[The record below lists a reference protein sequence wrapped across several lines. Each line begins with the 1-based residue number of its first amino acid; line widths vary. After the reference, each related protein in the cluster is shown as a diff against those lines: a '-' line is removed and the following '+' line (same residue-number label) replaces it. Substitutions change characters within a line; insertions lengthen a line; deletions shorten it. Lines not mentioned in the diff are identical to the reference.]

1 MHDENIKPW
10 DRQQGEGRRAYEAF
24 CIFRD
29 LGEERNKAQVA
40 EKLQKSYTLVHR
52 WARQFD
58 WQRRADAWDASIT
71 EAARKQAAAE
81 YKEMIM
87 RQKTIGHMLQVNSAN
102 SIQKRGL
109 DKASFHSLA
118 EFIRLGV
125 DMERS
130 AWEMTRAQEGAKD
143 SGITFTFSRTEGAN
157 D

>member
-29 LGEERNKAQVA
+29 LGEGRSLPKVTQ
-40 EKLQKSYTLVHR
+40 KLTKSRTLINR

-71 EAARKQAAAE
+71 EAARQQAAAE

-130 AWEMTRAQEGAKD
+130 AWEMTRAQESAKD